1 MKQLNLLIL
10 LLMFVFNAQAQ
21 DPNPLSEAD
30 FEKMRKEVADQSFDS
45 KRLIK
50 AKELSDAHYLY
61 VSQIKAILE
70 ALSLEGNRL
79 EYAKYAYSTTL
90 DAENYKTLVDNF
102 RMSANKEDLTNFL
115 SKREPPVVPKAA
127 PKTEEKTTATTNDVA
142 TSTSSS
148 RTTTTSSSK
157 TTVTTGPT
165 PMADQDFAAAKGKAE
180 KESFESSKL
189 RRVKQISDANYL
201 LSSQVKEL
209 LDVLSFESSRL
220 EYSKYAYPKT
230 YDQANYAI
238 VKEGLKHS
246 KSRDELGAFLEKQTV
261 TDYTPKE
268 VVVEEN
274 TKTTTSEGTPVE
286 TVAQGISEADFAQA
300 KNQIAGQ
307 SSDSKKLEKAKSIA
321 GRTSLTTAQAKSITD
336 LFLFEE
342 NRLEFVKHAYANIVD
357 KENFAQ
363 IKESLE
369 KESHKTLDDF
379 VKNAAAGGGE
389 TPKVAEGPSE
399 LSTEDFEALTKKI
412 KGSALESHKLEK
424 AKTIVDRSKVS
435 SAQIQQINQLFTLE
449 ETRLE
454 FAKYA
459 YSKVLDKDNYKV
471 VRDTLNKS
479 TSRYN
484 LDRFIKNQ

>member
-1 MKQLNLLIL
+1 MTKNKDMKQLNLLIL
-10 LLMFVFNAQAQ
+10 LLMFVLNAQAQ

-30 FEKMRKEVADQSFDS
+30 FEKMRKEVEEQSFDS

-127 PKTEEKTTATTNDVA
+127 PKTEEKVAINETATK
-142 TSTSSS
+142 TSSS
-148 RTTTTSSSK
+148 TTTTTSSK

-165 PMADQDFAAAKGKAE
+165 PMTDQDFAAAKGKVE
-180 KESFESSKL
+180 KESFESSKV

-209 LDVLSFESSRL
+209 LEVLSFESSRL

-230 YDQANYAI
+230 YDQANYEI

-246 KSRDELGAFLEKQTV
+246 KSRDELGAFLKKQTV

-268 VVVEEN
+268 VVVEES
-274 TKTTTSEGTPVE
+274 TKTSTTTSEGTPTK
-286 TVAQGISEADFAQA
+286 TVAQGISETDFAQA

-321 GRTSLTTAQAKSITD
+321 GRTGLTTAQAKSITD

-363 IKESLE
+363 IKEALE

-399 LSTEDFEALTKKI
+399 LSAEDFEALVKKI

-435 SAQIQQINQLFTLE
+435 LI
-449 ETRLE
+449 
-454 FAKYA
+454 
-459 YSKVLDKDNYKV
+459 
-471 VRDTLNKS
+471 
-479 TSRYN
+479 
-484 LDRFIKNQ
+484 